1 MTFYTH
7 MLGSGIGALNV
18 YIVPNNQE
26 RRLIWKA
33 EGPEGNTWYKAQAPI
48 ASSEDFR
55 VTRISQIFVF
65 LEFY

>member
-55 VTRISQIFVF
+55 VKN
-65 LEFY
+65 